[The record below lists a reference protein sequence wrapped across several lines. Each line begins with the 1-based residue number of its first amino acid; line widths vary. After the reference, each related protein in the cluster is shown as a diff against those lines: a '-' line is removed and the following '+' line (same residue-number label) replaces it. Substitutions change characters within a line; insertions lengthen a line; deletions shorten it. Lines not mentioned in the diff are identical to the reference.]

1 MVSPFGKCSVCIKSV
16 FSSWILAL
24 VLVLSGCLLQER
36 IAVDP
41 YADNDD
47 VAGGSTTPR
56 FELPSSL
63 PLVLTKTIR
72 GVELWPTVTVVDG
85 HGARLAEKAASA
97 ETLVV
102 YEQLSSE
109 YVMAKTAVFADAKLE
124 DRLEDLF
131 AEPKLTDAMGGYSRK
146 VFVVD
151 PLRLDQSWI
160 VDASRGTRGDAAE
173 RESFLN
179 FGDAGYRE
187 DAATRIVSAIADAGV
202 VPEAVVIGSEMER
215 YYLLN
220 RNDWSNFA
228 SFYLEVR
235 SAIKASFP
243 TVQVAVG
250 INWSNF
256 MESVAPKFI
265 IPEVDAAGCAA
276 DAECGAGSYCAASQC
291 GELDFVAV
299 QAAWQAV
306 IDPVTFDAV
315 TATPL
320 TDFYAFASIP
330 NGALYSGNPDALPDT
345 HYAGIPTMFR
355 EEPARKLPVRWFRI
369 GWDVTGDSET
379 PVKFLSRFEALNGSG
394 YDVALVSWFGFVRQ
408 LTGDCNVIRGTL
420 HARPEV
426 CQRGFYTSSG
436 APAGSLGASYFAD

>member
-1 MVSPFGKCSVCIKSV
+1 MTMKTMMFAAVAGM
-16 FSSWILAL
+16 LAL
-24 VLVLSGCLLQER
+24 GALGCEEEKKGPPPEPQFE
-36 IAVDP
+36 VP
-41 YADNDD
+41 
-47 VAGGSTTPR
+47 GGS
-56 FELPSSL
+56 
-63 PLVLTKTIR
+63 PLALTKALR
-72 GVELWPTVTVVDG
+72 GVELWPTATVVDG
-85 HGARLAEKAASA
+85 HGARLAAKSASA

-109 YVMAKTAVFADAKLE
+109 YVMARTAVFADAKLE
-124 DRLEDLF
+124 NRLEDLF
-131 AEPKLTDAMGGYSRK
+131 AEPKLADVMAGYSRK

-173 RESFLN
+173 RETFLN

-220 RNDWSNFA
+220 RNDWANFA

-243 TVQVAVG
+243 SVQVAVG

-256 MESVAPKFI
+256 MESVAPDFI
-265 IPEVDAAGCAA
+265 IPEADAAGCAA

-306 IDPVTFDAV
+306 IDPITFDAV

-330 NGALYSGNPDALPDT
+330 NGALYGGDPNALPDT

-369 GWDVTGDSET
+369 GWDVSGDSET
-379 PVKFLSRFEALNGSG
+379 PVKFLNRFEALNGSG

-408 LTGDCNVIRGTL
+408 LTGDCNVIRDTL
-420 HARPEV
+420 RARPEV
-426 CQRGFYTSSG
+426 CQRGFFTSSG
-436 APAGSLGASYFAD
+436 APAGSLGDSYFAD